1 MFSKSRI
8 FIIVTTIAL
17 NAFIANADEGSELRL
32 VCAPKADLVAQLK
45 PGFKKEIGK
54 SNYGIFNATGAMTQ
68 LNQTAENEIVITKS
82 QNQSVC
88 IAGCHAVGEPIIDI
102 MTQPSGNSASN
113 SCPATYQTI
122 KLSDSELAANT
133 TVQELV
139 TQTAYGFRRV
149 FSFVG
154 DQKVCN
160 DQASNWAKQIL
171 TGGNGLGQFLSN
183 SKCQNPCSYASNIRM
198 VTVPNAAGTCA
209 TALEINVMCGPPRTS
224 ANWVST
230 ASLTNTYQCLVN

>member
-8 FIIVTTIAL
+8 LIIATAAVLT
-17 NAFIANADEGSELRL
+17 AFSAYADDAEEFRL
-32 VCAPKADLVAQLK
+32 VCAAKPDLAANLK

-68 LNQTAENEIVITKS
+68 LNQTAVNEIVVMKS
-82 QNQSVC
+82 QNLGVC

-102 MTQPSGNSASN
+102 MTQPTGNSNSN
-113 SCPATYQTI
+113 ACPATYETI
-122 KLSDSELAANT
+122 KLSDAELVANT
-133 TVQELV
+133 VAQESV

-160 DQASNWAKQIL
+160 DQASNWAKQVL

-230 ASLTNTYQCLVN
+230 ANLTNTYQCLPN